1 MRYPIE
7 STVDRDRRLGFL
19 ISIVIHIAVVF
30 SAGIFVATTTPSPV
44 IPRQSQTT
52 IQVELGAAPKAMGK
66 TRIQKY
72 QEPRMAPSHQR
83 TPPSKSGGT
92 HPSVVTSNDGPV
104 HQNKGAPSDESTSAG
119 IGPYHVASP
128 VQSENPIPRYPEVAR
143 RRGQEGT
150 VVLAVEVDKNGMP
163 TRVDIKMSS
172 GFQLLDISATETVMK
187 WRFSPAHLG
196 GISVASTIELPIR
209 FQLKE

>member
-7 STVDRDRRLGFL
+7 STVDRDRRLGL
-19 ISIVIHIAVVF
+19 LMSIVIHIAVVF
-30 SAGIFVATTTPSPV
+30 SGGIFVATTTPSPV
-44 IPRQSQTT
+44 MPRHTQTT
-52 IQVELGAAPKAMGK
+52 IQLALGAAPKTIGK

-72 QEPRMAPSHQR
+72 EEPRMARSNQR
-83 TPPSKSGGT
+83 TLP
-92 HPSVVTSNDGPV
+92 SNDGPV
-104 HQNKGAPSDESTSAG
+104 HQSKGTPSDESTSAG
-119 IGPYHVASP
+119 IDSYHVASP